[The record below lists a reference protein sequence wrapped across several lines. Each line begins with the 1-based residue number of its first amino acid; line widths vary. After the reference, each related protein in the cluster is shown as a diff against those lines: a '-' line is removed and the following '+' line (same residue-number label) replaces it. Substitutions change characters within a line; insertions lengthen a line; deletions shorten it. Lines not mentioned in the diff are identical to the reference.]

1 MALTFSEEDMLVRAK
16 IRSISTTQ
24 GFVRNGETVDL
35 PEAEVRKIMVTRP
48 DAFEILPQPAKK
60 PAAFKSK
67 RAAKVEASDD

>member
-1 MALTFSEEDMLVRAK
+1 MLVRAK
-16 IRSISTTQ
+16 IRSISTTK
-24 GFVRNGETVDL
+24 GFVRNGDTVDL